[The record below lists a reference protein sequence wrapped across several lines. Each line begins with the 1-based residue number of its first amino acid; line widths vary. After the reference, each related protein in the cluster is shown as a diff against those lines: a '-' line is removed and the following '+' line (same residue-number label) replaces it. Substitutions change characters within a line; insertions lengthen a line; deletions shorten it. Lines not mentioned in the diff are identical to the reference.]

1 MRELIRNI
9 LHQHTKPLKEA
20 KRFVTYEMNDDSF
33 ARVFFLFLNELKENQ
48 GFSHSKMK
56 KAFELSLRMW
66 TEKPPKI
73 ISKKVLDHFI
83 ENYPNINPFT
93 AKYRPRNKY
102 GIDLI
107 FEHTTPVNNFVKK
120 LLKSESL
127 EDVKTAMREY
137 SGMAIITLD
146 EDRCLFK
153 SGLSRQRPQ
162 GWEHAYTSCGI
173 EIMDENQFNTYKQQ
187 KLNSTEDETTD

>member
-1 MRELIRNI
+1 MRELIRQI
-9 LHQHTKPLKEA
+9 LHEHTKTLKEA

-33 ARVFFLFLNELKENQ
+33 ARVFHLFLTELKENE

-56 KAFELSLRMW
+56 KAFELSIRMW

-83 ENYPNINPFT
+83 EKYPNVNPFT

-120 LLKSESL
+120 LLQSKNID
-127 EDVKTAMREY
+127 DVKNAMREY

-146 EDRCLFK
+146 EDRCLHR

-162 GWEHAYTSCGI
+162 GWQQAYLSCGI
-173 EIMDENQFNTYKQQ
+173 EIMDENQFKEYKNNV
-187 KLNSTEDETTD
+187 LNLQNDERID

>member
-1 MRELIRNI
+1 MRQIIKNI
-9 LHQHTKPLKEA
+9 LREHTKEIKET
-20 KRFVTYEMNDDSF
+20 KRFLNYDMNDDSF
-33 ARVFFLFLNELKENQ
+33 ARLFHFFLTELKENE

-173 EIMDENQFNTYKQQ
+173 EIMDENQFKEYKNNV
-187 KLNSTEDETTD
+187 LNSQNDERID